1 MIGAVDKQHV
11 GITQQLRSRQASETA
26 PDDDDLFVRHEWE
39 PETGYVLE
47 RQVSM
52 FGGTD
57 AACRET
63 GPIVFLSNLGGLV
76 QLQRTG
82 QIISVAKI
90 PAIR

>member
-1 MIGAVDKQHV
+1 
-11 GITQQLRSRQASETA
+11 LRGRQASETA

-39 PETGYVLE
+39 PETGYVSE
-47 RQVSM
+47 RQVST

-57 AACRET
+57 AACHET
-63 GPIVFLSNLGGLV
+63 GPIVFLSILGGLV

-82 QIISVAKI
+82 RIISVAKI